1 MSNTS
6 AFEEGLG
13 HDCSGSIFWVEELGV
28 HLNKFINCDFNYK
41 YTLFVVKTNWR
52 HLGSIS
58 HLIIMAAVSFY
69 INLKLGKSQYYLG

>member
-13 HDCSGSIFWVEELGV
+13 HDGSGGILWVEELGV
-28 HLNKFINCDFNYK
+28 HLNKFINCDFNCK

-52 HLGSIS
+52 HSESIS
-58 HLIIMAAVSFY
+58 HLILMAAVSFY
-69 INLKLGKSQYYLG
+69 INLKFSKSQYYLG